1 MKVTDSERTI
11 NIIYSYAVVYML
23 LILSF
28 ASLTILDILNDILAK
43 SIGSNQNDNT
53 FNLIELL
60 KKNVVVIG
68 MAVFT
73 NVINFILNYAI

>member
-1 MKVTDSERTI
+1 MKVTDSERDI
-11 NIIYSYAVVYML
+11 YILYSYAVVFIL

-28 ASLTILDILNDILAK
+28 ASLTGLEILKDILAK
-43 SIGSNQNDNT
+43 SLGSNQNDNA
-53 FNLIELL
+53 FDLIQLL
-60 KKNVVVIG
+60 KKNAIVIG

>member
-28 ASLTILDILNDILAK
+28 ASLTGLEILKDILAK